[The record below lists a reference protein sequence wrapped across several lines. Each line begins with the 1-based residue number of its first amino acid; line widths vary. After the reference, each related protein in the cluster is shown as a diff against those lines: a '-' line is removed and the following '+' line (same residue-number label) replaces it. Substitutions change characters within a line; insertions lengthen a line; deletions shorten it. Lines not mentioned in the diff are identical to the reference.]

1 MPNMQGHRRFGNV
14 RKLPS
19 SRYQVRYPG
28 PDGRLRSH
36 PQTFDRKGDAER
48 ALSLI
53 EAQILAS
60 EWTDPQRGKAKLG
73 DYARDWITQRPGLR
87 VRTVDFYRWLL
98 AKHIDPYLGDIPIGK
113 LSTQTIR
120 EWRSGLLARGVSAT
134 MTAKAYRL
142 LRAVLMTAVEEDK
155 ILPRNPCRVRGA
167 GTEQA
172 PERPVLTVAQ
182 VFELAEL
189 AGRRPIGNVRQL
201 AGGGYRLRFQR
212 HGQMHTAPEVYLS
225 RPDAERAL
233 WAMTLD
239 GRADCNQDRRYSA
252 LVLLAT
258 FGSLRWGEAT
268 ALRRC
273 DIDLDAATVRVRIA
287 YVERSTG
294 EIILGPPKSKAGRR
308 IVGIPQ
314 VIMPDLRHHLAVF
327 VKAGPS
333 ALAFPG
339 TKGGPLRRGNFN
351 KLSGWPQAV
360 AAIGA
365 PGLHF
370 HDLRHTGNSFAAA
383 SGAGLRDLMVRMGH
397 DSERAALIY
406 QHEARGADTTIT
418 NAIDAHVDAERSRHD
433 DDGGQP
439 GALDPAG

>member
-1 MPNMQGHRRFGNV
+1 MPNKEGHRRFGNV

-19 SRYQVRYPG
+19 GRYQVRYPG

-36 PQTFDRKGDAER
+36 PQTFGRKGEAER

-53 EAQILAS
+53 EGQMIAG

-98 AKHIDPYLGDIPIGK
+98 AKHIEPYLGDVPIGK

-120 EWRSGLLARGVSAT
+120 EWRAGLLARGVSAT
-134 MTAKAYRL
+134 MAAKAYRL

-155 ILPRNPCRVRGA
+155 ILPRNPCRIRGA
-167 GTEQA
+167 GSETA
-172 PERPVLTVAQ
+172 PERPVLTVTQ

-189 AGRRPIGNVRQL
+189 VGRRPIVNVRQL
-201 AGGGYRLRFQR
+201 PSGGYRLRFQR
-212 HGQMHTAPEVYLS
+212 HGEMHTAPEVYRAKS
-225 RPDAERAL
+225 DAAQAL
-233 WAMTLD
+233 WAMARD
-239 GRADCNQDRRYSA
+239 GRVDCHHDRRYRA

-258 FGSLRWGEAT
+258 FASLRWGEAT

-273 DIDLDAATVRVRIA
+273 DLDLDAGTVRIRAA
-287 YVERSTG
+287 YAERSTG

-308 IVGIPQ
+308 ILGIPR
-314 VIMPDLRHHLAVF
+314 VILPELRHHLTVF
-327 VKAGPS
+327 VEADPG

-339 TKGGPLRRGNFN
+339 AKGGPLRRGNFN
-351 KLSGWPQAV
+351 QSAAWPQAV

-370 HDLRHTGNSFAAA
+370 HDLRHAGNTFAAA
-383 SGAGLRDLMVRMGH
+383 SGAGLRDLMTRMGH

-406 QHEARGADTTIT
+406 QHEARGADAAIT
-418 NAIDAHVDAERSRHD
+418 NAIDAHVDAERSRHHD
-433 DDGGQP
+433 DDG
-439 GALDPAG
+439 PADARVPAR